1 MIRCPVAYNDYCN
14 TPGFSLR
21 DQSYPNHGLV
31 LIDEI
36 GESNQTHSNGLNCVS
51 DLSTCCSSGLRG
63 EFDFPD
69 GSMVPIM
76 GSIRN
81 GCYRTRETDRII
93 LNCRSEGT
101 VQGLFQCRIRTVAS
115 PTEYEE
121 FYIGVYDGSSGEYR
135 ESIIVLPEWWLHQC

>member
-1 MIRCPVAYNDYCN
+1 MIISYCVVIDIV
-14 TPGFSLR
+14 GFSLG

-31 LIDEI
+31 LIHEI
-36 GESNQTHSNGLNCVS
+36 GETNETHSNGLNCVS

-76 GSIRN
+76 GNIRD
-81 GCYRTRETDRII
+81 GYYRSRGTDRII
-93 LNCRSEGT
+93 LHRRPEGM

-115 PTEYEE
+115 PAAYEE
-121 FYIGVYDGSSGEYR
+121 FYIGVYDESTGE
-135 ESIIVLPEWWLHQC
+135 